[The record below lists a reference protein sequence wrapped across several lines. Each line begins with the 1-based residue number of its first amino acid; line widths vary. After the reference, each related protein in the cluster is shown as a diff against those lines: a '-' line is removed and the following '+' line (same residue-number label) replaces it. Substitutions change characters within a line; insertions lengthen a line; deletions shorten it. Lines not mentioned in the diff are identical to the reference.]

1 MCCIL
6 PIIMTLQ
13 KYNDI
18 KQKKN
23 KKRNILFIILRL
35 FSYDIFLKP
44 RGGETYPDVV

>member
-23 KKRNILFIILRL
+23 KKRNILFITRL

-44 RGGETYPDVV
+44 RGGET